1 MIHST
6 KKDVIEALERNDIQY
21 ALKIMRD
28 SLQEYDITSV
38 CVDDLRSMQYIGTP
52 TEQEMEWI
60 ANDMAEA
67 YTGSDGFWTDL
78 SIIADNYDIMK
89 AETLSKKMDIALS
102 ALEDNPELL
111 NDTQKEV
118 VNRLHEV
125 FDGCYGLVENLLKLP
140 TEEMR
145 VLIGNMRTLLAGKRD
160 FLYDGVNIFFED
172 EFDTHNSSLYELCK
186 LVENYSGVY

>member
-1 MIHST
+1 MKHST

-52 TEQEMEWI
+52 TEQEMEYI

-67 YTGSDGFWTDL
+67 YTSSDCFWTDL

-102 ALEDNPELL
+102 ELEDNPELL

-118 VNRLHEV
+118 VKRLHEV

-145 VLIGNMRTLLAGKRD
+145 VLIGDMRTLLAGKRD
-160 FLYDGVNIFFED
+160 FLYDGVNIFFDD
-172 EFDTHNSSLYELCK
+172 EFDIHNNALYELCK

>member
-6 KKDVIEALERNDIQY
+6 KRAVIEALERNDIQY

-67 YTGSDGFWTDL
+67 YTGSDSFWTDL
-78 SIIADNYDIMK
+78 RIIADNYDILN
-89 AETLSKKMDIALS
+89 AETLSKKMDKALS
-102 ALEDNPELL
+102 ALEDNSELL
-111 NDTQKEV
+111 SDTQKEDV
-118 VNRLHEV
+118 KRLHEV
-125 FDGCYGLVENLLKLP
+125 FDGCNGLVENLLQLP

>member
-6 KKDVIEALERNDIQY
+6 KKDVIEALERNDIEY
-21 ALKIMRD
+21 ALKIMRN

-52 TEQEMEWI
+52 TEQEMEQI

-67 YTGSDGFWTDL
+67 YTGSDCFWTDL

-102 ALEDNPELL
+102 ELEDNPELL

-118 VNRLHEV
+118 VKRLHEV

-145 VLIGNMRTLLAGKRD
+145 VLIGDMRTLLAGKKD

-172 EFDTHNSSLYELCK
+172 EFDTHNSALYELCK

>member
-1 MIHST
+1 M
-6 KKDVIEALERNDIQY
+6 IEALLRNDIDY

-38 CVDDLRSMQYIGTP
+38 SVDDLRSMQYIGTP

-67 YTGSDGFWTDL
+67 YTGNDSFWTDL
-78 SIIADNYDIMK
+78 RIIADNYDILN
-89 AETLSKKMDIALS
+89 AEALSKKMDIALS

-111 NDTQKEV
+111 NDTQKEDV
-118 VNRLHEV
+118 KRLHEV
-125 FDGCYGLVENLLKLP
+125 FDGCNGLVENLVQLP

-145 VLIGNMRTLLAGKRD
+145 VLIGNMRTLLASKRG
-160 FLYDGVNIFFED
+160 FLYDNVKIFFED
-172 EFDTHNSSLYELCK
+172 EFDTHNSCLYELRK
-186 LVENYSGVY
+186 LVENYNGVY